1 MITLLRPG
9 LGQLFLAFTLLFAAF
24 ATQAQS
30 PVQAGSDLPIHDAA
44 RLGSGSEVEQL
55 LKANPALRD
64 IRNGMGST
72 PLHLAATNGDVG
84 PLKALLAAGAEVNVR
99 DKEGITPLHLATYAD
114 RATNALLLL
123 RAGADANAV
132 TDNGRS
138 VTSMGRKT
146 MANET
151 VGVISLWLLKGCKP
165 GMKNC

>member
-9 LGQLFLAFTLLFAAF
+9 LGQLFLAFALLVAAL
-24 ATQAQS
+24 AAQAQS
-30 PVQAGSDLPIHDAA
+30 PVQTGGDLPIHDAA
-44 RLGSGSEVEQL
+44 RLGSGAEVEQL

-64 IRNGMGST
+64 ARNSLGTT
-72 PLHLAATNGDVG
+72 PLHLAATNGDPG

-99 DKEGITPLHLATYAD
+99 DKEGITPLHLATYSD
-114 RATNALLLL
+114 RSNNALLLL
-123 RAGADANAV
+123 RAGADVNAV

-151 VGVISLWLLKGCKP
+151 VGVISLWVLKGCKA